1 MFLAVKS
8 FLIVVVIFLSLTFCM
23 NWMLSKIC
31 PNRYI
36 GGVLEISITVLSLFL
51 ALAIFT
57 KAYLVILPLIM

>member
-8 FLIVVVIFLSLTFCM
+8 FLVVTVIFLGLTFCM

-36 GGVLEISITVLSLFL
+36 GGVLEISITVVSMFL
-51 ALAIFT
+51 ALSIFT
-57 KAYLVILPLIM
+57 RTYLVLLPLIM